1 MTTYKPYGIKEVQ
14 ELLRQAKGQGLSVW
28 TRHQRQE
35 GMGLDFQNWN
45 KIREIDENNL
55 TVTAERGVTLGELED
70 AVNRCGLHVAAMTE
84 DLRTVTL
91 GDFFAEQMPCLTVG
105 YYNHPRFQVL
115 GLEVLLPDGAVLQVA
130 GKTVKNVTGYDMCR
144 FYISNRET
152 LALPMAFTLKLVS
165 KEPVQ
170 VMLEAALEQENLL
183 ISLVAQIRKRRITP
197 QVFVYWN
204 AAAAKIVKQEGAA
217 GHLMMSFCGNEA
229 KVKREL
235 EAISDLAE
243 EMQIGLQLCT
253 EPEQLWWS
261 LKTLRSHTVWAD
273 GLKVPS
279 LHCGVLLEELA
290 AQKIGCW
297 YSPLEGSLHLL
308 PEDVDGVQYQ
318 ALCNRAVEL
327 GGCGNWYYQYQYHFA
342 PAGATAIWQKLK
354 EKFDSENRLNPM
366 EIGGA
371 IEHDDKN

>member
-1 MTTYKPYGIKEVQ
+1 MP
-14 ELLRQAKGQGLSVW
+14 
-28 TRHQRQE
+28 
-35 GMGLDFQNWN
+35 D
-45 KIREIDENNL
+45 
-55 TVTAERGVTLGELED
+55 GV
-70 AVNRCGLHVAAMTE
+70 VLHVA
-84 DLRTVTL
+84 
-91 GDFFAEQMPCLTVG
+91 G
-105 YYNHPRFQVL
+105 N
-115 GLEVLLPDGAVLQVA
+115 
-130 GKTVKNVTGYDMCR
+130 TVKNVTGYDMCR

-165 KEPVQ
+165 QEPVQ

-183 ISLVAQIRKRRITP
+183 MSLVAQLRKRRITP

-204 AAAAKIVKQEGAA
+204 AAAAEIVEQEGAA

-308 PEDVDGVQYQ
+308 PQDADGVQYQ

-342 PAGATAIWQKLK
+342 PAGAMAIWQKLK

>member
-14 ELLRQAKGQGLSVW
+14 ELLRQAKGQGLPVW

-91 GDFFAEQMPCLTVG
+91 GDFFAEQMPCLTAG

-115 GLEVLLPDGAVLQVA
+115 GLEVLLPDGVVLHVA

-170 VMLEAALEQENLL
+170 VMLEAVLEQEDLL
-183 ISLVAQIRKRRITP
+183 MPLVVQMRKRRITP

-204 AAAAKIVKQEGAA
+204 AVAAEIVKQEGTA
-217 GHLMMSFCGNEA
+217 GHLMMSFCGSEA

-279 LHCGVLLEELA
+279 LYCGVLMEELTT
-290 AQKIGCW
+290 QKIGCW

-308 PEDVDGVQYQ
+308 PEDADGVQYQ
-318 ALCNRAVEL
+318 TLCNRAVEL

-342 PAGATAIWQKLK
+342 PAGETAIWQKLK

>member
-14 ELLRQAKGQGLSVW
+14 ELLRQAKGQGLPVW

-91 GDFFAEQMPCLTVG
+91 GDFFAEQMPCLTAG

-115 GLEVLLPDGAVLQVA
+115 GLEVLLPDGVVLHVA

-170 VMLEAALEQENLL
+170 VMLEAVLEQEDLL
-183 ISLVAQIRKRRITP
+183 MPLVVQMRKRRITP

-204 AAAAKIVKQEGAA
+204 AVAAEIVKQEGTA
-217 GHLMMSFCGNEA
+217 GHLMMSFCGSEA

-279 LHCGVLLEELA
+279 LYCGVLLEELTT
-290 AQKIGCW
+290 QKIGCW

-308 PEDVDGVQYQ
+308 PEDADGVQYQ

-342 PAGATAIWQKLK
+342 PAGETAIWQKLK